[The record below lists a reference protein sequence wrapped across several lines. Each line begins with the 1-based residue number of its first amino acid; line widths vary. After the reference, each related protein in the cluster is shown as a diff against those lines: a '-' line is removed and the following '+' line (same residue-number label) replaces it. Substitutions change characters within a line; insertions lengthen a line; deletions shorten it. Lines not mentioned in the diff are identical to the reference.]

1 MVNPSGKELTK
12 KKWTTPKPFYSYS
25 LYSITLT
32 SSHNFTFFY
41 HGIVTKLFLLKA
53 VINLHRNLKRTQD
66 DYSPPNMIYSI
77 SNNQSRLNPELLS

>member
-12 KKWTTPKPFYSYS
+12 KKMDNSQ
-25 LYSITLT
+25 TLLFLFFVFN
-32 SSHNFTFFY
+32 HFNLFPQFHFFY